1 MTDNRHNLN
10 IRSSDDGENYIIDG
24 YAVIFDNVDLYGTKF
39 TKATDFWEASTSP
52 TPPLLYDHGGDAKL
66 GLSMIGQV
74 TKKTKDEVGIWFEAQ
89 LERANQYAEAI
100 ATMIRSGKMGV
111 STGTSPHMMA
121 MDGNVIRSWAII
133 EVSLTPIPAEPDTIG
148 HLSQRKFTEALD
160 NLTVAVE
167 AVKALSLDGE
177 PSAGATEDDSS
188 VTPTERLNA
197 TSLDLLI
204 QLEQYKRSRSAV
216 VYR

>member
-39 TKATDFWEASTSP
+39 TKAIDFWEASTSP

-148 HLSQRKFTEALD
+148 HLSQRKFSEALD

-167 AVKALSLDGE
+167 AVKALSLDGQ

>member
-1 MTDNRHNLN
+1 MTDNKHNLN

-39 TKATDFWEASTSP
+39 TKSTDFWEASTSP

>member
-1 MTDNRHNLN
+1 MTDNKHNLN
-10 IRSSDDGENYIIDG
+10 IRASEDGENFVIEG

-89 LERANQYAEAI
+89 LERANQYADAI
-100 ATMIRSGKMGV
+100 ASMIRSGKMGV

-121 MDGNVIRSWAII
+121 MDGNTIRSWAII
-133 EVSLTPIPAEPDTIG
+133 EVSLTPIPAEPETIS
-148 HLSQRKFTEALD
+148 HLAQRKISDALD
-160 NLTVAVE
+160 DLVVAVQE
-167 AVKALSLDGE
+167 VKALSLDVE
-177 PSAGATEDDSS
+177 PAADDTEEHSSASSTEGLDALL
-188 VTPTERLNA
+188 VN
-197 TSLDLLI
+197 LDL
-204 QLEQYKRSRSAV
+204 EKYKRSRSAV
-216 VYR
+216 IYR

>member
-1 MTDNRHNLN
+1 
-10 IRSSDDGENYIIDG
+10 
-24 YAVIFDNVDLYGTKF
+24 
-39 TKATDFWEASTSP
+39 
-52 TPPLLYDHGGDAKL
+52 
-66 GLSMIGQV
+66 
-74 TKKTKDEVGIWFEAQ
+74 
-89 LERANQYAEAI
+89 
-100 ATMIRSGKMGV
+100 
-111 STGTSPHMMA
+111 
-121 MDGNVIRSWAII
+121 VIRSWAII

-148 HLSQRKFTEALD
+148 HLSQRKFSEALD

-167 AVKALSLDGE
+167 AVKALSLDSE